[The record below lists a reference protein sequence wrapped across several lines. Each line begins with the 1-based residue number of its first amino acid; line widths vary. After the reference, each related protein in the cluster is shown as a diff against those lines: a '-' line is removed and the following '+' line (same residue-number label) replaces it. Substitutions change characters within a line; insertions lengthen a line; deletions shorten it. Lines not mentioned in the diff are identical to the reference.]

1 METTKEQ
8 IELIV
13 LIAKRADKMGLMAFD
28 RMSLIMDLQT
38 ANDEF
43 NLRLQEFLDADDYN
57 FAHDIVGIQNNIN
70 RLERKMENIFVPRYA
85 SNQSDDEPS
94 VKAVDENE

>member
-1 METTKEQ
+1 MEITKEQ

-13 LIAKRADKMGLMAFD
+13 LIAKRAEKMELMSFD

-38 ANDEF
+38 AHEEF
-43 NLRLQEFLDADDYN
+43 NLRLQELLDADDYN

-85 SNQSDDEPS
+85 SN
-94 VKAVDENE
+94 